1 MLRETS
7 PQIDFIDQL
16 VFARLPTGETLVK
29 IKRVIDFQSLAKP
42 LEDFYVKQWGRPAY
56 PITMMLAILFIEYYH
71 NLSDREIVRQLQYN
85 FLYRWFAD
93 LSFSDAVPDDT
104 SLVVFR
110 KRIGEEGLKAVFD
123 EIIKQAKAKG
133 VLKERI
139 KAVDATHMVAN
150 AAVNGVINFLR
161 QARNKI
167 IRLFKKDNPEAA
179 DKLVGEYGDNK
190 KFFGKPK
197 RGEVKKEVEKTRAFL
212 AVISGL
218 CSERVLWWVKLLE
231 ETLGKI
237 VCGITEDLIGSFVD
251 VDARWGH
258 KTKEKVFFGYKV
270 HTVQDESRIV
280 TSVEVLPGNT
290 NEGVRLLEILQE
302 DKRKGISGEGVVAD
316 KLYDSG
322 ANRKGVRGLG
332 MVPYILS
339 NTQHRKFDQFEYDLK
354 NGLVRCRAGC
364 EPIGWIPQERGRLYY
379 FSVKDCRVCK
389 LRKGCLRRN
398 ELRQRVYLSDCELER
413 LRVGKAV
420 IRQEAKRLRAQI
432 EPKYGEGKVW
442 HGLGRARYRGRWR
455 VAIQAMMT
463 FVVMNA
469 KRLVKLLGVQ
479 QAKAVC

>member
-1 MLRETS
+1 MLREPS
-7 PQIDFIDQL
+7 RQLDFIDQL
-16 VFARLPTGETLVK
+16 VFARLPEGEILVK
-29 IKRVIDFQSLAKP
+29 IKQVVDFQALARP
-42 LEDFYVKQWGRPAY
+42 LEDFYVKHWGRPGY
-56 PITMMLAILFIEYYH
+56 PVKTMLAILFIEYYY
-71 NLSDREIVRQLQYN
+71 NLSDRQVVNQLQYN
-85 FLYRWFAD
+85 FLYRWFAE
-93 LSFSDAVPDDT
+93 LSFDDDIPDDT

-110 KRIGEEGLKAVFD
+110 KRVGEEGVRAVFD
-123 EIIKQAKAKG
+123 ELIKQAKTKG

-139 KAVDATHMVAN
+139 KAVDATHISAN
-150 AAVNGVINFLR
+150 AAVKGVINFLR

-179 DKLVGEYGDNK
+179 DKLAGDYEERK

-197 RGEVKKEVEKTRAFL
+197 RGEVEKEVQKTQDFL
-212 AVISGL
+212 AVISGI
-218 CSERVLWWVKLLE
+218 CSGRVLWWVKLLE
-231 ETLGKI
+231 KTLGKI
-237 VCGITEDLIGSFVD
+237 ARGITEDLIGSFVD

-258 KTKEKVFFGYKV
+258 KTEEKIFFGYKV

-280 TSVEVLPGNT
+280 TSVETLPGNA
-290 NEGVRLLEILQE
+290 NEGVRLLGILQE
-302 DKRKGISGEGVVAD
+302 DQRKGIRGEGVAAD

-322 ANRKGVRGLG
+322 ANRQGVRGLG

-339 NTQHRKFDQFEYDLK
+339 NTEHRKFDRFEYDL
-354 NGLVRCRAGC
+354 NSGIVRCRAGC
-364 EPIGWIPQERGRLYY
+364 ESIGWIPQERGRLYY
-379 FSVKDCRVCK
+379 FSVKDCRACR
-389 LRKGCLRRN
+389 LRQKCLRRD

-413 LRVGKAV
+413 LKVGKAV

-469 KRLVKLLGVQ
+469 KRLVKLLGVP
-479 QAKAVC
+479 QAKVVY